1 MLKGLLD
8 RLRPGRLKELN
19 QLSVYCWITGFIS
32 HAHQLGLDERIHTP
46 GHGVDLNARQL
57 HDLAP
62 AERDRGLKQ
71 ARQDPVALR
80 GGLAGEDV
88 LPMPDQ
94 RGIGELCHGTRPAP
108 SLIGASDFEG
118 PGAGRTDLWTRAAKG
133 PDAEAL
139 LAQLSSIKN
148 SLAR

>member
-32 HAHQLGLDERIHTP
+32 HAHQLGLDERIHAA

-62 AERDRGLKQ
+62 AEWDRGLEQ
-71 ARQDPVALR
+71 ASQDPVALR
-80 GGLAGEDV
+80 GGLAGQDV
-88 LPMPDQ
+88 LTVAHE
-94 RGIGELCHGTRPAP
+94 RGIGELSHGTRPAP
-108 SLIGASDFEG
+108 SLFGASDFEG
-118 PGAGRTDLWTRAAKG
+118 PGAGRTDLWTWAAKG
-133 PDAEAL
+133 PDAEDIIA
-139 LAQLSSIKN
+139 
-148 SLAR
+148 